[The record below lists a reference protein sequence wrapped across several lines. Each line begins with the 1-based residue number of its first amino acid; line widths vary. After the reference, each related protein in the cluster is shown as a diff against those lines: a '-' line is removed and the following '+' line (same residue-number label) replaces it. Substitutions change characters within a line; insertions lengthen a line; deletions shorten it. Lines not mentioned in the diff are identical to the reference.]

1 MSSYELKARELSHYD
16 DISNSLCVDPL
27 IGFPTHKMS
36 PRFRHVKGKY
46 SVLKAVIEE
55 YTANGDVDK
64 AYEALICGNWSRTLL
79 MGKPKLQLEAF
90 KEHVR
95 SIFRYSIGRTCCCCI
110 ECQHT
115 TSPVLRAIDVFLSF
129 DPLSC
134 TYLPFCHMFIWFHF
148 HYAFSCTYL

>member
-16 DISNSLCVDPL
+16 DISNSLCVDPI

-46 SVLKAVIEE
+46 SVLRGVIDE
-55 YTANGDVDK
+55 YSASGDVEK
-64 AYEALICGNWSRTLL
+64 AYDALICGNWSRTLL

-95 SIFRYSIGRTCCCCI
+95 FYIGR
-110 ECQHT
+110 
-115 TSPVLRAIDVFLSF
+115 VA
-129 DPLSC
+129 
-134 TYLPFCHMFIWFHF
+134 M
-148 HYAFSCTYL
+148 